1 MFRHDRQTE
10 ETDILDRQPNTYR
23 AEYETGRAQGKTA
36 IEGERIKNKLNS

>member
-1 MFRHDRQTE
+1 MFRHDRQA
-10 ETDILDRQPNTYR
+10 DILDRQPNTYR